1 MRILLL
7 DIETTPNLAFVWGL
21 WDQNVALNQLVVST
35 EMLCYAAKWYGES
48 GVYYG
53 STQNTSTKKMLSGI
67 HKLLDEADAV
77 IHYNGTRFDIPHLNR
92 EFIEN
97 GYAPPSPYKEID
109 LLTTAK
115 RKFKFPS
122 NKLEYVS
129 KALGVGSKFKHNG
142 FELWVGCMKGDKDSW
157 KTMEQYNIQDV
168 ILLEQ
173 VYEKMK
179 PWVKSHA
186 NYSLF
191 NATTNAVCPKCGGIH
206 LQKRGMYYTL
216 ASQYQRYQCKSCG
229 AWSKDNVI
237 LNRTKYKTTEI

>member
-7 DIETTPNLAFVWGL
+7 DVETTPNLAFVWGL

-48 GVYYG
+48 SVYYG
-53 STQNTSTKKMLSGI
+53 SIQNTSTKKMLSGI

-115 RKFKFPS
+115 RIFKFPS

-129 KALGVGSKFKHNG
+129 KTLGVGSKLKHNG
-142 FELWVGCMKGDKDSW
+142 FELWTGCLKGDKDSW
-157 KTMEQYNIQDV
+157 KTMEEYNIQDV
-168 ILLEQ
+168 LLLEQ

-186 NYSLF
+186 NHSLF
-191 NATTNAVCPKCGGIH
+191 NTTAGSVCPKCGGIH
-206 LQKRGMYYTL
+206 LQKRGFYYTL

>member
-7 DIETTPNLAFVWGL
+7 DIETSPNMAYVWGL
-21 WDQNVALNQLVVST
+21 WDQNVSLNQLIAPT
-35 EMLCYAAKWYGES
+35 EILCYAAKWYGES
-48 GVYYG
+48 SVFFG
-53 STQNTSTKKMLSGI
+53 SIENNSKKKMLKGI
-67 HKLLDEADAV
+67 HTLLNEADAV

-92 EFIEN
+92 EFIEC
-97 GYAPPSPYKEID
+97 GYSPPSPYKEID

-142 FELWVGCMKGDKDSW
+142 FELWDGCMKGDKESW
-157 KTMEQYNIQDV
+157 NTMEKYNIQDV
-168 ILLEQ
+168 LLLER

-179 PWVKSHA
+179 PWVKFHA
-186 NYSLF
+186 NHSLF
-191 NATTNAVCPKCGGIH
+191 NTTTGAVCPKCGGVH
-206 LQKRGMYYTL
+206 LQKRGFYYTL

-229 AWSKDNVI
+229 AWAKDNII
-237 LNRTKYKTTEI
+237 LNRSKYKTSEI